1 MAFVTDLVRAACGS
15 LSSQGQTH
23 VINGAFK
30 VIFFRLLD
38 GAIFQLG
45 CRQGGLSRHRKPATK
60 PQGQNNSLTVN
71 IPTASFARGWILTA
85 LAPSLLLEA
94 TLGGRL
100 MAGIAGRLLDKE
112 KPAPRPASIRKVE
125 SLAQGR
131 ARMLA
136 VGR

>member
-1 MAFVTDLVRAACGS
+1 M
-15 LSSQGQTH
+15 
-23 VINGAFK
+23 K
-30 VIFFRLLD
+30 
-38 GAIFQLG
+38 
-45 CRQGGLSRHRKPATK
+45 
-60 PQGQNNSLTVN
+60 VN